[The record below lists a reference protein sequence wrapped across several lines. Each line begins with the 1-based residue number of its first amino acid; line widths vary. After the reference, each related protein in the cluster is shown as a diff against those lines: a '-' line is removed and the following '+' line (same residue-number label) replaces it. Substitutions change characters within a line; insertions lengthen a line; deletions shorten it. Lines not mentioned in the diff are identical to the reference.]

1 MLHSNAVATVGARS
15 SRSHRAG
22 RPQGTA
28 VDVTFA
34 GLTAVITTIC
44 IAPDGSRA
52 IFSRS
57 CTQAVS
63 LLSQHCPGSPR
74 SITKDGTESLLKG
87 LDLLCVPLLIL
98 HSIAATT
105 ARILG
110 PGHHGSIT
118 TDGRKSIADDIAVS
132 IMTSIAPGR
141 RRLLTKADLAT
152 KTADEG

>member
-1 MLHSNAVATVGARS
+1 MLEPAAWSL
-15 SRSHRAG
+15 RSHRAG

-34 GLTAVITTIC
+34 DLHVTAVITTIC
-44 IAPDGSRA
+44 IAPDGPRA

-87 LDLLCVPLLIL
+87 LDLLCIPLLIL
-98 HSIAATT
+98 DSIAATT
-105 ARILG
+105 GRILG

-118 TDGRKSIADDIAVS
+118 TDGRKSIADDFAQHCC
-132 IMTSIAPGR
+132 
-141 RRLLTKADLAT
+141 LHH
-152 KTADEG
+152 DEHCTRSPQTPHQG